1 MFRASGDCHDVFFD
15 LIRARNSRLRNL
27 GIVPLLLCRA
37 SRLSSSLISLSIPS
51 QKSLTSFS
59 VGHGFVTFVIVWF
72 LFAGLWQ
79 LFFYRRKNF
88 VNLTWDCYL
97 GNPIKKHSLKK
108 VV

>member
-51 QKSLTSFS
+51 QKSFTSFS
-59 VGHGFVTFVIVWF
+59 VGQGFVTFVIVWF
-72 LFAGLWQ
+72 LFCWVVAVDFCQ
-79 LFFYRRKNF
+79 E
-88 VNLTWDCYL
+88 
-97 GNPIKKHSLKK
+97 KKFR
-108 VV
+108 